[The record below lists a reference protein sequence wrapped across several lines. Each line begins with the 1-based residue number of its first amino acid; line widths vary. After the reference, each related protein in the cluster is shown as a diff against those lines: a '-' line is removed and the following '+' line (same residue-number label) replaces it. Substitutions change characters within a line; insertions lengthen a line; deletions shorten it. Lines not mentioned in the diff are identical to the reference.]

1 MTPEKKERDFLKRLL
16 ETFRV
21 EADEHLH
28 ALSAGLVALEQAPD
42 AETREPIV
50 ETLFRETH
58 SLKGAARS
66 VNLLDVEALC
76 QSLESA
82 MAAMKQHKIPVTAP
96 TLDLLHAAVDSI
108 DQLLAVSLDGGSAKT
123 DHAEAKRRLSALLEG
138 NADHTGSTVSEK
150 HSGTNAGASETSAG
164 AVAPEREV
172 AAETIRVSMKRL
184 EALHRQAEELLPIR
198 LGAGQRSIELR
209 ELLTEVAGWKRRW
222 AEVRPLVNAFR
233 RSPGKGEPDGL
244 GRFIEFADLNE
255 SVLTSVEDRIARI
268 ARSAESDGKALSACV
283 DGLLYGTRLTLMLPF
298 SYLTDIVPKT
308 VRDLSREQGKEIE
321 LVLRGT
327 DIEID
332 RRLLQEMK
340 DPLIHLLR
348 NCIDHGVESPDE
360 RRNAG
365 KPSQGTVTIS
375 VQRRNGSKVEIDVSD
390 DGAGID
396 VLRVKAS
403 AVKQGIIPS
412 DEAGVLNERD
422 ALTLIFQS
430 GISTSPLITD
440 ISGRG
445 LGLAIVREKVESLGG
460 TVSVETQPGAGTT
473 FHLVLPLTL
482 STFRGLLVRV
492 GERKFVL
499 PTGYVERVAS
509 FRAEELQ
516 SVANRKT
523 VSLGGVAVSVV
534 WLGEVLRISQMRSA
548 EKSGNSFP
556 VVILS
561 ANDRRMAFA
570 VDEILADQE
579 VLVKGLG
586 PQLKRVWNIG
596 GAALLGTGELVPVLN
611 VPDLMMSAV
620 NAADSVPLPEE
631 GPEAEAVTR
640 RSILVVEDSIT
651 ARTLIK
657 NILEGAGFDVTTA
670 VDGVEGYATAREK
683 PFVLVVSDVD
693 MPRMNGF
700 EFTAKIRADKR
711 LCELPVVLVTA
722 LESRQDRERGIDVG
736 ANAYIV
742 KSSFEQSNL
751 LEVVNRLV

>member
-1 MTPEKKERDFLKRLL
+1 MEKKEDDFLKRLM

-21 EADEHLH
+21 EAGEHLQS
-28 ALSAGLVALEQAPD
+28 LSAGLVALESAPD
-42 AETREPIV
+42 AEIREPIV
-50 ETLFRETH
+50 ETIFRETH

-66 VNLLDVEALC
+66 VNLLNVEALC
-76 QSLESA
+76 QSLESV
-82 MAAMKQHKIPVTAP
+82 MAAMKQSRIPVTAS
-96 TLDLLHAAVDSI
+96 TLDVLHLAVDTI
-108 DQLLAVSLDGGSAKT
+108 NQVLAVSLDGGSAKT
-123 DHAEAKRRLSALLEG
+123 DHAEATRRLSALLEG
-138 NADHTGSTVSEK
+138 NADYTGSTFSDK
-150 HSGTNAGASETSAG
+150 DNGTNAGGSETAAG
-164 AVAPEREV
+164 TAVPERAV
-172 AAETIRVSMKRL
+172 VAETIRVSMKRL
-184 EALHRQAEELLPIR
+184 ENLHRRAEELLPIR
-198 LGAGQRSIELR
+198 LGAVQRSIELR
-209 ELLTEVAGWKRRW
+209 EVLIEVAGWKRRW
-222 AEVRPLVNAFR
+222 AEVRPLVNTFR
-233 RSPGKGEPDGL
+233 RSPGKGEPDGI

-255 SVLTSVEDRIARI
+255 SALTSVEDRIAHI
-268 ARSAESDGKALSACV
+268 ARSAESDGKALSECV

-308 VRDLSREQGKEIE
+308 VRDLSRDQGKEIE
-321 LVLRGT
+321 IVLRGT

-332 RRLLQEMK
+332 RRLLQDMK
-340 DPLIHLLR
+340 DPLIHLVR

-360 RRNAG
+360 RRNSG
-365 KPSQGTVTIS
+365 KPPRGTFTIS
-375 VQRRNGSKVEIDVSD
+375 VQRRNDSKVDIDLSD

-403 AVKQGIIPS
+403 AVKQGIIS
-412 DEAGVLNERD
+412 SEEAELMSERD
-422 ALTLIFQS
+422 ALALIFQS
-430 GISTSPLITD
+430 GISTSALITD

-460 TVSVETQPGAGTT
+460 SVSVETQPGAGTT

-509 FRAEELQ
+509 FRGEDLH

-523 VSLGGVAVSVV
+523 ISLDGAAVSVV
-534 WLGEVLRISQMRSA
+534 WLGEVLRLSQMRPRD
-548 EKSGNSFP
+548 KSGDRFP

-611 VPDLMMSAV
+611 VTDLMISAIG
-620 NAADSVPLPEE
+620 AADFVPLPVA
-631 GPEAEAVTR
+631 GPDEKATGR
-640 RSILVVEDSIT
+640 RPILVVEDSIT

-670 VDGVEGYATAREK
+670 VDGVEGYARAREK

-700 EFTAKIRADKR
+700 ELTAKIRADKR

-736 ANAYIV
+736 ASAYIV

-751 LEVVNRLV
+751 LEVVGRLV

>member
-1 MTPEKKERDFLKRLL
+1 MTPEKREDDFLKRLL

-21 EADEHLH
+21 EAKEHLQ

-50 ETLFRETH
+50 ETIFRETH

-66 VNLLDVEALC
+66 VNFLDVEALC
-76 QSLESA
+76 QSLESV
-82 MAAMKQHKIPVTAP
+82 MAAMKQEKIPVTAP
-96 TLDLLHAAVDSI
+96 TLDVLHAAVDSI
-108 DQLLAVSLDGGSAKT
+108 DQVLAASLDGGSTKT
-123 DHAEAKRRLSALLEG
+123 DHTDTKRRLAALLDG
-138 NADHTGSTVSEK
+138 KVDHTGPTVSDR
-150 HSGTNAGASETSAG
+150 HSGANASESETSTDA
-164 AVAPEREV
+164 AAPERTV

-209 ELLTEVAGWKRRW
+209 ELLIEVAGWKRRW
-222 AEVRPLVNAFR
+222 AEVRPLINTFR
-233 RSPGKGEPDGL
+233 RSAGKGETDGIV
-244 GRFIEFADLNE
+244 RFVEFADMNE
-255 SVLTSVEDRIARI
+255 SAMTSVEDRIAHI

-283 DGLLYGTRLTLMLPF
+283 DVLLDSTRLTLMLPF

-348 NCIDHGVESPDE
+348 NCIDHGVETPDE
-360 RRNAG
+360 RRNSG
-365 KPSQGTVTIS
+365 KSPHGTVTIS
-375 VQRRNGSKVEIDVSD
+375 VQRRSSSKVDIDVSD

-396 VLRVKAS
+396 VLRVKA
-403 AVKQGIIPS
+403 AAAKQGIIPS
-412 DEAGVLNERD
+412 ED

-509 FRAEELQ
+509 FRTAELQ

-523 VSLGGVAVSVV
+523 ISLAGVAVSVV
-534 WLGEVLRISQMRSA
+534 WLGEVLRLSHMRST
-548 EKSGNSFP
+548 EKSGDSFS

-611 VPDLMMSAV
+611 VPDLMISAIS
-620 NAADSVPLPEE
+620 AADSIPLTEE
-631 GPEAEAVTR
+631 EPEADAVKR

-711 LCELPVVLVTA
+711 LSELPVVLVTA